1 MQVLECLNRH
11 PVSSIAQLH
20 RQTGIPKPSLV
31 RLLQTLEGLGYVR
44 HAPQPG
50 GYLLT
55 SKVRI
60 LASGYHSEPR
70 LVEIIAPLLDAL
82 TEKIKW
88 PAALSMP
95 DDGAAVVRY
104 TTTPNSPLALL
115 HSTIGMRLSLL
126 TRALG
131 LAYLAFC
138 EPEEREALISLA
150 DVAENPENAAA
161 RDRRS
166 LDSTLELIR
175 RQGYALRD
183 PKVRPVSN
191 TLAVPVFDAHRVVGA
206 VGITWFASTMGPDEA
221 VKRYLGMLREM
232 AAQAKQ
238 ALLETDAQPEVRPEK
253 PPQKRTRKATPTPTR
268 KPTPTQKATQKL
280 RAPQARVRR
289 STRQTPGP

>member
-1 MQVLECLNRH
+1 MASFPPVEAVVRAMQLLECLNRH
-11 PVSSIAQLH
+11 PVTSLAQLH

-44 HAPQPG
+44 HAPKPG

-55 SKVRI
+55 SKVRV

-70 LVEIIAPLLDAL
+70 VVEIVAPLLDAL

-95 DDGAAVVRY
+95 DDGAAVICY

-131 LAYLAFC
+131 RAYLAFC
-138 EPEEREALISLA
+138 EAEEREVLIAMA
-150 DVAENPENAAA
+150 DVAENPENIAA
-161 RDRRS
+161 RNRREV
-166 LDSTLELIR
+166 DSSLELIR

-191 TLAVPVFDAHRVVGA
+191 TLAIPVFDAHRAVGA
-206 VGITWFASTMGPDEA
+206 IGITWFASTMGADEA
-221 VKRYLGMLREM
+221 VKRYLGLLQEV
-232 AAQAKQ
+232 AAQVKL
-238 ALLETDAQPEVRPEK
+238 ALSQPNVHGQPDDGR
-253 PPQKRTRKATPTPTR
+253 
-268 KPTPTQKATQKL
+268 
-280 RAPQARVRR
+280 
-289 STRQTPGP
+289 